1 MRILAILALAGS
13 LTTVFAAGELSG
25 RRAPG
30 FALPDLNLNYHD
42 IYDHRGKVVI
52 VDIMRTACPHC
63 LTVSQNLNRI
73 HAKYGAKVAVISI
86 VNPPDNQ
93 TSVASY
99 LRDNKL
105 NTPIVFDCGQVA
117 ASYLKITPKNSSINI
132 PHVFVIDQQGMIR
145 NDFSYSDAT
154 KGILEGD
161 GLFAE
166 IDKLLAPKAAPAPA
180 AKTKK

>member
-1 MRILAILALAGS
+1 MRFLAILALAGS
-13 LTTVFAAGELSG
+13 LSGVFAAGELSG

-42 IYDHRGKVVI
+42 LYDHRGKVVI

-63 LTVSQNLNRI
+63 LSVSKNLNRL
-73 HAKYGAKVAVISI
+73 HEKYGAKVAVLSI

-93 TSVASY
+93 GTVSQY

-105 NTPIVFDCGQVA
+105 TTPILFDCGQVS
-117 ASYLKITPKNSSINI
+117 ASYLKITPQNPTIHI

-145 NDFSYSDAT
+145 NDFSYSDTT
-154 KGILEGD
+154 KSLLEGD

-166 IDKLLAPKAAPAPA
+166 IDKLLGAKPAPAGA